1 MRARAQSHSVEIKMK
16 YSAAYT
22 LCVLG
27 GNDSPSAADLEKV
40 ITAAGGECDTAAAE
54 KLCSELSAKGKL
66 GDVIAAGKEKIYIC
80 GGGGGG
86 GAAEEKKEEE
96 EEEEEID
103 MGGGGGGGAAEEKKE
118 EEEEEEEI
126 DMGGGM
132 DMFGD
137 GGGGDD
143 Y

>member
-1 MRARAQSHSVEIKMK
+1 MPTPFAELEGAAKEEMVVSMAAILLEECGQDFSIDKFESVLEASNNEVAPYWIKVF
-16 YSAAYT
+16 SN
-22 LCVLG
+22 VLTKKGSLDSFLGQPG
-27 GNDSPSAADLEKV
+27 G
-40 ITAAGGECDTAAAE
+40 GG
-54 KLCSELSAKGKL
+54 S
-66 GDVIAAGKEKIYIC
+66 

-86 GAAEEKKEEE
+86 GAAADAGAAQEEEKKE
-96 EEEEEID
+96 
-103 MGGGGGGGAAEEKKE
+103 E

-137 GGGGDD
+137 GDGGGDD